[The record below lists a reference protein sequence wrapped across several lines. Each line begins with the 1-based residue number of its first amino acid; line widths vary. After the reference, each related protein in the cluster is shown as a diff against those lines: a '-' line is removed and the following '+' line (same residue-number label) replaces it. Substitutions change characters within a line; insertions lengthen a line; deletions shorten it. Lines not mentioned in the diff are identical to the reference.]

1 MRHERAT
8 GALVGYELGGHLVTS
23 HDPHPDRPRTPDS
36 HQAGTERD
44 GQSRTEHKDAS
55 AGEARPSQHS
65 PAGRKASRQSGRSW
79 PLSRKTIITRS
90 VALGIA
96 GLAIYLLLPSLT
108 RVLAAS
114 PRLLKLDGVWLAVAL
129 AAEVASFTCT
139 YALQRLALQTRE
151 WFSVVTAGLAGN
163 AVSGILPGGAAAG
176 AGLQFEMLSNAG
188 FDTGAA
194 AAALTAFSMLELSA
208 LLALPVV
215 ALPEVLAGRAV
226 SPGLVHT
233 ALLGLGMFCLLAVV
247 GGVLLK
253 SDRPLAAV
261 GRFAQAVRNRVTRGR
276 RPPMTGLD
284 TRLLSE
290 RDTIKSVL
298 GRNWW
303 QALLLAAGRLGF
315 DFGCLL
321 AALRA
326 TGTHPRHALVLLAYA
341 AANFIEL
348 VPITPGGLGLVE
360 GSLTGLL
367 VLAGVR
373 GGDALLATL
382 AYRLAS
388 YWLPLCAG
396 LPAYFLY
403 RHRYGRL
410 AHHSQR

>member
-1 MRHERAT
+1 
-8 GALVGYELGGHLVTS
+8 VTS
-23 HDPHPDRPRTPDS
+23 RDPHPERPRPREP
-36 HQAGTERD
+36 QAAGTERD
-44 GQSRTEHKDAS
+44 AQERATHEDSA
-55 AGEARPSQHS
+55 AGEAAPAQHS
-65 PAGRKASRQSGRSW
+65 AARSKASEKPGRSW
-79 PLSRKTIITRS
+79 PVSRKTIITRS

-108 RVLAAS
+108 QVLAAS
-114 PRLLKLDGVWLAVAL
+114 PRLLKLDWTWLTVAL
-129 AAEVASFTCT
+129 VAEVASFTCT

-163 AVSGILPGGAAAG
+163 SVSGILPGGAAAG

-194 AAALTAFSMLELSA
+194 AAALTAFSLLEVGA

-215 ALPEVLAGRAV
+215 ALPAVLAGSAV

-233 ALLGLGMFCLLAVV
+233 ALLGLGMFCLLAIV

-253 SDRPLAAV
+253 TDRPLADV

-276 RPPMTGLD
+276 RPPLTGLD
-284 TRLLSE
+284 KRLLSE

-303 QALLLAAGRLGF
+303 QALLLTAGRLGF

-321 AALRA
+321 AVLRA

-341 AANFIEL
+341 AANVIEL
-348 VPITPGGLGLVE
+348 VPVTPGGLGLVE

-373 GGDALLATL
+373 AGDALLATL

-403 RHRYGRL
+403 RHRYGRV
-410 AHHSQR
+410 AHHSRR